1 MITKIINKEEVPK
14 IEKIKKKFNIFRA
27 IIIKSEQDIRSVEF
41 MNKNGVFR
49 GFGKSTK
56 EAYKN
61 AKKVIKITIKIKMI
75 IKISNTS
82 ECKNSIK

>member
-1 MITKIINKEEVPK
+1 MITKIINEKRIPN
-14 IEKIKKKFNIFRA
+14 IEKLKKEFNIFRA
-27 IIIKSEQDIRSVEF
+27 IVIKSEQELRSVEF

-61 AKKVIKITIKIKMI
+61 AKKVIKKYY
-75 IKISNTS
+75 
-82 ECKNSIK
+82 KNNENNQGFRYSY

>member
-1 MITKIINKEEVPK
+1 MITKIINKDK
-14 IEKIKKKFNIFRA
+14 IANIDKFKKKFNIFRA
-27 IIIKSEQDIRSVEF
+27 IIIKSEQEIRSVEF

-61 AKKVIKITIKIKMI
+61 AKKVIK
-75 IKISNTS
+75 NYY
-82 ECKNSIK
+82 KNKDNNQNIRYGY

>member
-1 MITKIINKEEVPK
+1 MITKILNKEKIPK
-14 IEKIKKKFNIFRA
+14 IDKLKKKFNIFRA
-27 IIIKSEQDIRSVEF
+27 IIIKSEQELRSVEF

-61 AKKVIKITIKIKMI
+61 AEKVIKAYYKNKQ
-75 IKISNTS
+75 SNTRIGYS
-82 ECKNSIK
+82 Y